1 MKNVQQAL
9 AAALGLDRFGFYFV
23 QNEIEIPETCGAQ
36 QICDD
41 SRLAIRVLVWLPAE
55 DVVDGSKWGWGW
67 SPLWSWIGIAGM
79 DRGSMDGGLQA
90 METPFAAVVLSLLT
104 QLHNLRH
111 LFIDL
116 DI

>member
-23 QNEIEIPETCGAQ
+23 RNEIEIPETCGAQ

-55 DVVDGSKWGWGW
+55 DVVDGSRWGWGW

-79 DRGSMDGGLQA
+79 DRRIDGWR
-90 METPFAAVVLSLLT
+90 AAGHGNTFRCGCLVPAHPVA
-104 QLHNLRH
+104 
-111 LFIDL
+111 
-116 DI
+116 